1 MNLRLLSYAAL
12 LLGSRASAEHAEQRP
27 LRSDDQ
33 SREGHHH
40 PRVVSPDLDAYIEGI
55 MREWHAPG
63 LAVAIVDGDKTW
75 AKGYGFAVLNNSTP
89 VTPHTLFYTGSTTKS
104 FTAAALSLLVD
115 DAAANSSLY
124 AGLTW
129 QTPVSSILRDD
140 FVLSDDWA
148 TAHVTLEDALSHRTG
163 YPRHDLASARTA
175 RDTVRLLRHLPLA
188 AEPRTRFL
196 YSNKMY
202 AAAGYL
208 VEVLTGTRLGAFLRD
223 RLWAPMGMDETFF
236 SLAEARRSGLVLAS
250 EYYYDSVRGRHVE
263 LPHEPSSGEEGA
275 GSVVSTVLDYAKYL
289 RVMVDEAAPL
299 SAAGHRELK
308 TPRNFVVPSSKPPY
322 TGPMTYAFGWNTAV
336 FEGEQVYFHTGAVTM
351 FIAAMMMIPSK
362 KVAVAVFTNSDNRVP
377 HVVAHHVLW
386 EHLGVPKHKRFDL
399 NKQLKSEIADQLEYL
414 QNCAKSIYPSLPDP
428 PYLPTLPI
436 ADHIGSFFDPGYG
449 TLTVDLHCAADDDDN
464 DDSKVCGLRVL
475 GVGGEGFAYLQPTV
489 YLEPMSGN
497 YWLGRGYVGG
507 DVAKEV
513 GVPSFCVPVEFRV
526 DVHGTVTHLGIGVR
540 LEGDD
545 GPLTW
550 FERV

>member
-1 MNLRLLSYAAL
+1 MTPTHSTSTSSY
-12 LLGSRASAEHAEQRP
+12 RINN
-27 LRSDDQ
+27 DQ
-33 SREGHHH
+33 PREGHHHHH

-75 AKGYGFAVLNNSTP
+75 AKGHGYAVLNNSTP
-89 VTPHTLFYTGSTTKS
+89 LTPHTLFYTGSTTKS
-104 FTAAALSLLVD
+104 FTAAA
-115 DAAANSSLY
+115 
-124 AGLTW
+124 
-129 QTPVSSILRDD
+129 
-140 FVLSDDWA
+140 
-148 TAHVTLEDALSHRTG
+148 H
-163 YPRHDLASARTA
+163 
-175 RDTVRLLRHLPLA
+175 
-188 AEPRTRFL
+188 
-196 YSNKMY
+196 
-202 AAAGYL
+202 L
-208 VEVLTGTRLGAFLRD
+208 VEVLAGTRLGAFLRD
-223 RLWAPMGMDETFF
+223 RLWAPTGMDETYF
-236 SLAEARRSGLVLAS
+236 SLAGARRSGLVLAS
-250 EYYYDSVRGRHVE
+250 EYYYDPVRGGHVE

-289 RVMVDEAAPL
+289 RVMVEEAAPL

-308 TPRNFVVPSSKPPY
+308 TPRSFVVPSSKPPY
-322 TGPMTYAFGWNTAV
+322 TGPTTYAFGWNTAV
-336 FEGEQVYFHTGAVTM
+336 FEGEQVYFHAGAVTM

-386 EHLGVPKHKRFDL
+386 EHLGVPKRKRFDL
-399 NKQLKSEIADQLEYL
+399 NKQLKSEMADQLEYL
-414 QNCAKSIYPSLPDP
+414 QHCAESIYPSLPDP
-428 PYLPTLPI
+428 PYLPTLPA

-449 TLTVDLHCAADDDDN
+449 TLTVDLHCDDDDDD
-464 DDSKVCGLRVL
+464 DDSKACGLQVL
-475 GVGGEGFAYLQPTV
+475 GVGGEGFAYLQPAV

-545 GPLTW
+545 GPLT
-550 FERV
+550 